1 MTSLACSMM
10 ATKGKNRLAPERINY
25 PALGEVKAPYV
36 HAVKQGNTLYISGL
50 TAFGS
55 AAQSGTLAEQAEAVF
70 KQFELIAEAEN
81 STLSALIKVTI
92 FITSF
97 EHIDALRQVLFRYY
111 GDHLPACSL
120 VQVSALF
127 SPDLKIEI
135 EGIMAL

>member
-1 MTSLACSMM
+1 MSAI
-10 ATKGKNRLAPERINY
+10 ERINY

-55 AAQSGTLAEQAEAVF
+55 AAQAGSVAEQAEAIF
-70 KQFELIAEAEN
+70 NQFQLIAQAEN
-81 STLSALIKVTI
+81 RTLSALLKVTI

-97 EHIDALRQVLFRYY
+97 EDIDALRQVLFHYY
-111 GDHLPACSL
+111 GDHLPVSSL

-135 EGIMAL
+135 EAVMAL